1 MAGAMLLPRK
11 MQEQEKRQLGW
22 AAATTGRRSTTARWT
37 DTSCCWGGG
46 GTRLGLEGATV
57 FCWFSRQSLCIFIG
71 RWYGAARLFENKTPT
86 GKISRPIK
94 ISVVTA
100 CDFDWSRDFLALK

>member
-11 MQEQEKRQLGW
+11 LQEQRRRGCCRHWQKTNDGSLDGHELLLGR
-22 AAATTGRRSTTARWT
+22 GRNR
-37 DTSCCWGGG
+37 
-46 GTRLGLEGATV
+46 LEGATV
-57 FCWFSRQSLCIFIG
+57 SCWFSRHMQSLCIFIG
-71 RWYGAARLFENKTPT
+71 DGMVAARLFENKTPT